1 MRGIEFDSITDS
13 DLQSLVVDTMANHP
27 EESLEQVL
35 TRLRVRVGRPIEEAE
50 VNRLREI
57 YQQEGASALSSGI
70 ADRAAAR
77 ATSDAS
83 LSHFRPNAN
92 EIVALVAAVLP
103 FFVKLG
109 STSTTRGG
117 AASYFDLFATAGGII
132 AIGSCISAI
141 LLVRGS
147 PQRVVHYVLIGVIM
161 ALGVY
166 QLLLGL
172 GLLHRVGVIPMS

>member
-1 MRGIEFDSITDS
+1 MGVSLAEGTHNRGVPLTRGRGSLEMRGIEFDSITDG

-50 VNRLREI
+50 VDRLREF

-70 ADRAAAR
+70 AERAAAQ

-92 EIVALVAAVLP
+92 EITALVA
-103 FFVKLG
+103 
-109 STSTTRGG
+109 
-117 AASYFDLFATAGGII
+117 
-132 AIGSCISAI
+132 
-141 LLVRGS
+141 
-147 PQRVVHYVLIGVIM
+147 
-161 ALGVY
+161 
-166 QLLLGL
+166 
-172 GLLHRVGVIPMS
+172 